1 MKHLSILGILA
12 IFALAL
18 NLYFAIGSNFNDFK
32 QGFEDGQKSSTY
44 DTQADSHGFRAEIR
58 VTPISTPSD
67 SLNLQLPGKTVKA
80 PYQVSEITC
89 LIKETPTML
98 ITIIFSAL
106 GVIVLSVYGVYCL
119 IRVLICIT
127 RQDIFSRRNIR
138 WLRWIAYGQLAVT
151 SLSFLLNWSIEQ
163 AVLAQVSLPGYQV
176 TGVTPIPLQWDSV
189 ILIVLLTEIFA
200 TAVKI
205 KEENDLTIQPYIAYE
220 TEKQLFTPDG
230 GHLHYYKFSSHTHR
244 IRIDLLPHLLSTFGE
259 QVSAYICKLNMALCR
274 SFCLL

>member
-1 MKHLSILGILA
+1 MKHLSILGILV

-32 QGFEDGQKSSTY
+32 QGFEDGQKSSTH

-58 VTPISTPSD
+58 VTPISTSSD

-80 PYQVSEITC
+80 PYQVSEVTC

-163 AVLAQVSLPGYQV
+163 TVLAQVSLPGYQV
-176 TGVTPIPLQWDSV
+176 TGVTPIPLQWESV

-205 KEENDLTIQPYIAYE
+205 KEENDLTI
-220 TEKQLFTPDG
+220 
-230 GHLHYYKFSSHTHR
+230 
-244 IRIDLLPHLLSTFGE
+244 
-259 QVSAYICKLNMALCR
+259 
-274 SFCLL
+274 

>member
-32 QGFEDGQKSSTY
+32 QGFEDGQKSSAY

-58 VTPISTPSD
+58 VTPISTSSD

-106 GVIVLSVYGVYCL
+106 GVIVLSVYGVYSL

-151 SLSFLLNWSIEQ
+151 SLSFLLNWSIEP
-163 AVLAQVSLPGYQV
+163 AVLAQVSLPRYQV
-176 TGVTPIPLQWDSV
+176 TGVTPIPLQWESV

-205 KEENDLTIQPYIAYE
+205 KEENDLTI
-220 TEKQLFTPDG
+220 
-230 GHLHYYKFSSHTHR
+230 
-244 IRIDLLPHLLSTFGE
+244 
-259 QVSAYICKLNMALCR
+259 
-274 SFCLL
+274 

>member
-32 QGFEDGQKSSTY
+32 QGFEDGQKSSAY

-80 PYQVSEITC
+80 PYQVSEVTC

-106 GVIVLSVYGVYCL
+106 GVIVLSVYGVYSL

-163 AVLAQVSLPGYQV
+163 TVLAQVSLPGYQV
-176 TGVTPIPLQWDSV
+176 TGVTPIPLQWESV

-205 KEENDLTIQPYIAYE
+205 KEENDLTI
-220 TEKQLFTPDG
+220 
-230 GHLHYYKFSSHTHR
+230 
-244 IRIDLLPHLLSTFGE
+244 
-259 QVSAYICKLNMALCR
+259 
-274 SFCLL
+274 

>member
-58 VTPISTPSD
+58 VTPISTPGD

-80 PYQVSEITC
+80 PYQVSEVTC

-106 GVIVLSVYGVYCL
+106 GVIVLSVYGVYSL

-151 SLSFLLNWSIEQ
+151 SLSFLLDWSIEQ
-163 AVLAQVSLPGYQV
+163 AVLAQVSLPGYQI

-205 KEENDLTIQPYIAYE
+205 KEENDLTI
-220 TEKQLFTPDG
+220 
-230 GHLHYYKFSSHTHR
+230 
-244 IRIDLLPHLLSTFGE
+244 
-259 QVSAYICKLNMALCR
+259 
-274 SFCLL
+274 

>member
-80 PYQVSEITC
+80 PYQVSEVTC

-138 WLRWIAYGQLAVT
+138 WLRC
-151 SLSFLLNWSIEQ
+151 SLRP
-163 AVLAQVSLPGYQV
+163 V
-176 TGVTPIPLQWDSV
+176 
-189 ILIVLLTEIFA
+189 
-200 TAVKI
+200 
-205 KEENDLTIQPYIAYE
+205 
-220 TEKQLFTPDG
+220 
-230 GHLHYYKFSSHTHR
+230 SSHFPLVFIRLEHR
-244 IRIDLLPHLLSTFGE
+244 AGSSRASIPARLSSNGCHPDTPAMGVSHPDRITYRD
-259 QVSAYICKLNMALCR
+259 
-274 SFCLL
+274 FCHSRQD

>member
-1 MKHLSILGILA
+1 MKHLSILGILV

-32 QGFEDGQKSSTY
+32 QGFEDGQKSPTY
-44 DTQADSHGFRAEIR
+44 DTLAVSHVVMAEIR

-80 PYQVSEITC
+80 PYQVSEVTC

-151 SLSFLLNWSIEQ
+151 SLSFLLDWSIEQ

-176 TGVTPIPLQWDSV
+176 TGVTLIPLQWESV

-205 KEENDLTIQPYIAYE
+205 KEENDLTI
-220 TEKQLFTPDG
+220 
-230 GHLHYYKFSSHTHR
+230 
-244 IRIDLLPHLLSTFGE
+244 
-259 QVSAYICKLNMALCR
+259 
-274 SFCLL
+274 

>member
-119 IRVLICIT
+119 IRVLTCIT

-205 KEENDLTIQPYIAYE
+205 KEENDLTI
-220 TEKQLFTPDG
+220 
-230 GHLHYYKFSSHTHR
+230 
-244 IRIDLLPHLLSTFGE
+244 
-259 QVSAYICKLNMALCR
+259 
-274 SFCLL
+274 

>member
-1 MKHLSILGILA
+1 MKHLSILGILV

-80 PYQVSEITC
+80 PYQVSEVTC

-151 SLSFLLNWSIEQ
+151 SLSFLLDWSIEQ

-176 TGVTPIPLQWDSV
+176 TGVTPIPPQWESV

-205 KEENDLTIQPYIAYE
+205 KEENDLTI
-220 TEKQLFTPDG
+220 
-230 GHLHYYKFSSHTHR
+230 
-244 IRIDLLPHLLSTFGE
+244 
-259 QVSAYICKLNMALCR
+259 
-274 SFCLL
+274 

>member
-58 VTPISTPSD
+58 VTPISTPND
-67 SLNLQLPGKTVKA
+67 SLNLQLPGETVKA

-151 SLSFLLNWSIEQ
+151 SLSFLLNWSTEQ

-205 KEENDLTIQPYIAYE
+205 KEENDLTIYR
-220 TEKQLFTPDG
+220 L
-230 GHLHYYKFSSHTHR
+230 
-244 IRIDLLPHLLSTFGE
+244 
-259 QVSAYICKLNMALCR
+259 
-274 SFCLL
+274 

>member
-32 QGFEDGQKSSTY
+32 QGFEDGQKSSAY

-80 PYQVSEITC
+80 PYQVSEVTC

-127 RQDIFSRRNIR
+127 RQIFFP
-138 WLRWIAYGQLAVT
+138 AAT
-151 SLSFLLNWSIEQ
+151 SD
-163 AVLAQVSLPGYQV
+163 G
-176 TGVTPIPLQWDSV
+176 
-189 ILIVLLTEIFA
+189 FA
-200 TAVKI
+200 
-205 KEENDLTIQPYIAYE
+205 
-220 TEKQLFTPDG
+220 G
-230 GHLHYYKFSSHTHR
+230 
-244 IRIDLLPHLLSTFGE
+244 
-259 QVSAYICKLNMALCR
+259 
-274 SFCLL
+274 

>member
-32 QGFEDGQKSSTY
+32 QGFEDGQKSSAY

-58 VTPISTPSD
+58 VTPISTSSD

-106 GVIVLSVYGVYCL
+106 GVIVLSVYGVYRL

-176 TGVTPIPLQWDSV
+176 TGVTPIPLQWESV

-205 KEENDLTIQPYIAYE
+205 KEENDLTI
-220 TEKQLFTPDG
+220 
-230 GHLHYYKFSSHTHR
+230 
-244 IRIDLLPHLLSTFGE
+244 
-259 QVSAYICKLNMALCR
+259 
-274 SFCLL
+274 

>member
-12 IFALAL
+12 IFALVL

-32 QGFEDGQKSSTY
+32 QGFEDGQKSSAY

-58 VTPISTPSD
+58 VTPISTSSD

-106 GVIVLSVYGVYCL
+106 GVIVLSVYGVYSL

-163 AVLAQVSLPGYQV
+163 TVLAQVSLPGYQV
-176 TGVTPIPLQWDSV
+176 TGVTPIPLQWESV

-205 KEENDLTIQPYIAYE
+205 KEENDLTI
-220 TEKQLFTPDG
+220 
-230 GHLHYYKFSSHTHR
+230 
-244 IRIDLLPHLLSTFGE
+244 
-259 QVSAYICKLNMALCR
+259 
-274 SFCLL
+274 

>member
-58 VTPISTPSD
+58 VTPISTPND
-67 SLNLQLPGKTVKA
+67 SLNLQLPGETVKA

-127 RQDIFSRRNIR
+127 RQDIFSRRNIW

-151 SLSFLLNWSIEQ
+151 SLSFLLNWSTEQ

-205 KEENDLTIQPYIAYE
+205 KEENDLTI
-220 TEKQLFTPDG
+220 
-230 GHLHYYKFSSHTHR
+230 
-244 IRIDLLPHLLSTFGE
+244 
-259 QVSAYICKLNMALCR
+259 
-274 SFCLL
+274 